1 MAKKNKKMIVKKNPL
16 SLVERTYLAHTQKR
30 IVIEV
35 IVKSI
40 QQTARRR
47 VNESV
52 CAWVCARV
60 HVCVLTE
67 IV

>member
-1 MAKKNKKMIVKKNPL
+1 MKKKGL
-16 SLVERTYLAHTQKR
+16 SLVERTYLAHTQKC

-35 IVKSI
+35 IIVKSI
-40 QQTARRR
+40 QRTARRR

-52 CAWVCARV
+52 CACV